1 MALKEMDK
9 SKALSKRFD
18 ELYPGGHSKFRTPF
32 DVTKHKVFISKA
44 KGSRVWDVDGN
55 EYVQFN
61 DAFGPAILGHANPE
75 WAAALTDV
83 ISNSA
88 SIVGSNCL
96 FGEDD
101 IVAAEC
107 ITRDIPCAECVKIQ
121 VTGSEAVQMAI
132 RMARAYT
139 GKDVVVRFSDHYHGW
154 FDNVFGGL
162 LNDDP
167 NAVPYQKEG
176 DNYSDDH
183 WTSGRFPGCEKET
196 FVLPWNDFETL
207 ESTFQQY
214 HDQIAMIHFE
224 AMVCNTLG
232 LYPKPG
238 FLEKIRELCDQ
249 YNVVMSIDE
258 VITGYRLGLGGAQD
272 YFGVTPDISTF
283 AKAIGGG
290 VPVSC
295 VVGKKKL
302 FEAFHHGLKGP
313 GTFNGYALG
322 MRAMASTLKIL
333 EKDGGVCYEKRQEIQ
348 DRITDGL
355 LTIADQY
362 HVPLRITE
370 APGVFFT
377 IFGMTGGKAPVYT
390 VQEAIDGGWNTDM
403 FTQFRLYMQEEGIIM
418 LPGERWY
425 VDMAHTQ
432 EDADW
437 VLNAAKIS
445 MKKLAEDIAS
455 GQFVKHN

>member
-1 MALKEMDK
+1 MFTKEK

-18 ELYPGGHSKFRTPF
+18 ELYPGGHSKFREPF
-32 DVTKHKVFISKA
+32 DVTSHKVFIKKA
-44 KGSRVWDVDGN
+44 SGSRVWDVDDN

-61 DAFGPAILGHANPE
+61 DAFGPSILGHANPE
-75 WAAALTDV
+75 WAKALTD
-83 ISNSA
+83 IIENSA
-88 SIVGSNCL
+88 TIVGSNCL

-101 IVAAEC
+101 IKFAEA
-107 ITRDIPCAECVKIQ
+107 IIRHVPCAEAVKVQ

-139 GKDVVVRFSDHYHGW
+139 GKSIVIRFSDHYHGW

-162 LNDDP
+162 LNDDKD
-167 NAVPYQKEG
+167 AIPYQMEG
-176 DNYSDDH
+176 NNINDDH
-183 WTSGRFPGCEKET
+183 WTSGRFPGCVNET
-196 FVLPWNDFETL
+196 YVLPWNDFERL
-207 ESTFQQY
+207 EETFDKY
-214 HDQIAMIHFE
+214 HDEIAMIHFE

-238 FLEKIRELCDQ
+238 FIEKIRELCDK

-258 VITGYRLGLGGAQD
+258 VITGYRLGLGGAQK
-272 YFGVTPDISTF
+272 YFEVTPDLATF

-302 FEAFHHGLKGP
+302 FESFDSGLKGP

-322 MRAMASTLKIL
+322 MRAAAATLSIL
-333 EKDGGVCYEKRQEIQ
+333 EKNNGECYEKRQKVQ
-348 DRITDGL
+348 NYITEGL
-355 LTIADQY
+355 LKIADENKIS
-362 HVPLRITE
+362 LRITE

-377 IFGMTGGKAPVYT
+377 IFGMSCGKKPVYT
-390 VQEAIDGGWNTDM
+390 VQEAIDGGWNPKM
-403 FTQFRLYMQEEGIIM
+403 FVEFRKYMQNEGIIM

-425 VDMAHTQ
+425 IDMAHTM

-437 VLNAAKIS
+437 VLNAAKNS
-445 MKKLAEDIAS
+445 MKKLADDINL
-455 GQFVKHN
+455 GKFQI